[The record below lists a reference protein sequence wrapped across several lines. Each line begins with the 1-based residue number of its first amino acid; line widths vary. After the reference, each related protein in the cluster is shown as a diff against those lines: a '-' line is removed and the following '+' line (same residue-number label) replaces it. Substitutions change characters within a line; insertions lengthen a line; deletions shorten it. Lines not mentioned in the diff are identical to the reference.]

1 MMKGGSHMKT
11 DKNTERRITEM
22 LAQMTVEEK
31 IGQMQQISYESFRPE
46 VFERFQKLGAGSFL
60 HVLGE
65 QTEEIRADA
74 DKTRMKIPP
83 IFGIDA
89 IHGHS
94 LLNGAVIFPSQLAA
108 ACSWNPRLVE
118 KMGEV
123 TAREVN
129 ADGIDWVFSPVLCLG
144 RDTRWGRVD
153 ETFGE
158 DPFLT
163 GKLGAAIVKGYEKDG
178 LVAACLKHYIGYGEA
193 TGGRDAYDTEVSERK
208 LREVFLPPF
217 TEALKA
223 GASTVMTA
231 YGSISGVPMT
241 AHRRLLREVL
251 KEELGF
257 EGFVVTDWY
266 NVGALRT
273 KQKAAESYDA
283 AVQLAIS
290 AGNDMSMMSHDF
302 YDSAIRQAKEGKI
315 PMEEIDDAVRRIL
328 RVKFS
333 LGLFDGK
340 RKRLP
345 RSVIASTEHIEAN
358 RELTR
363 ESLVLLENNG
373 ILPLKSSPKKIAVV
387 GPNADDIRAQYGD
400 WTYFSHPSAKPDAVP
415 KGDVYTVL
423 RGIRTVFPESE
434 VVYHK
439 GCDIMDSA
447 VESIDEAASMAQDA
461 DVIIAVVGDCLCQ
474 NGEAKDRANLELSG
488 RQNELVAR
496 LKETGKPV
504 VTVLVNGKPL
514 CIGEVARHSDAV
526 IESFNSGDLG
536 GLCVAELIAGRFN
549 PSGKLPISFPRSSAQ
564 LPCYYNQYSGW
575 HGGKYMDVEEG
586 SLYDFGYGLSFTTY
600 EYANL
605 TLSQEVASPEDVIT
619 VSVEVT
625 NTGNRDGKE
634 VVELYVNDVISS
646 VLTPTR
652 VLKGFD
658 KVFVRAGETVDVKF
672 ELPVSSLSLIDA
684 DGESV
689 VEPGEFEIMVG
700 GGLDSLQ
707 KTILKVVK

>member
-652 VLKGFD
+652 VLKSFD